1 MFINKEIF
9 SFRKIKVGLVGLVAT
24 TTIFSGSSVTLA
36 DELLTN
42 SDDISADVVDKEPVL
57 VDSNSA
63 ETLDGLEPVT
73 TTPSEPREE
82 PVTTTPSEPREE
94 PVTTIPS
101 EPREEPVIA
110 TPSEP
115 REEPVIATPSEPR
128 EEPVSPTPSEPQEE
142 PVSPTPSE
150 PQEKPVSPT
159 PSTPQEEPVVVN
171 PVENPIEISQGKI
184 VGTQNGSVVIQ
195 GSDGLVN
202 TLSADSVGGSIQ
214 EDGTILVKDSTGKLT
229 RLPNTGQKML
239 DSFIMTVIGVISLLG
254 VALIKLKNAL
264 R

>member
-42 SDDISADVVDKEPVL
+42 SDDISADVVNDKEPVL
-57 VDSNSA
+57 VDLKSV
-63 ETLDGLEPVT
+63 ETLDGL
-73 TTPSEPREE
+73 
-82 PVTTTPSEPREE
+82 
-94 PVTTIPS
+94 
-101 EPREEPVIA
+101 
-110 TPSEP
+110 
-115 REEPVIATPSEPR
+115 
-128 EEPVSPTPSEPQEE
+128 EPVSPTPSEPQEE
-142 PVSPTPSE
+142 PVSPTPFEPREEPVSPTPFEPQEKPVFPTPSE

-184 VGTQNGSVVIQ
+184 VGTQNGSLVIQ

-202 TLSADSVGGSIQ
+202 TFSADSVGGTIR

-239 DSFIMTVIGVISLLG
+239 DSLIMTAMGVIGLFG
-254 VALIKLKNAL
+254 VAFIKLKNAL
-264 R
+264 G